1 MLDICTLMKYP
12 KQSLPIYLK
21 SYRKLSTVLAF
32 LFLGYFSQAQNISEF
47 QKGFQLQIQPTTA
60 KIKIDGI
67 LDEPVWATTDVAKNF
82 IKKFPNDIG
91 EAKRQTEVRF
101 TYDNEN
107 IYFGFKVY
115 DSGTAISRSLKRDI
129 GNEGNDGIGIML
141 DPLNKKTNGFFFL
154 LSALNVQSEDQLSL
168 SFQEKPS
175 WSWDTKWFSATK
187 DYGAYW
193 IAEIMIPLKSIR
205 YDPKQLQWGINFLRA
220 DAKNNEYSTWT
231 RVPPIFK
238 AYDLGYMGILN
249 WLAATPSSKNNIIF
263 LPFVSG
269 NSGEDKENGKTLYT
283 NATGGFDSKVALN
296 ASLNLDL
303 TVNPDFSQVEVDQQ
317 VTNLTRFNIFLPE
330 KRGFFLENSD
340 LFSDFGMPSIRP
352 FYSRTI
358 GLDKDGNKIPILFGA
373 RMSGNLDPATRIGLM
388 NMQTGKQGNYAAEN
402 FTAFTLQRSV
412 LKRSVLKTYFL
423 NRENFISEAE
433 AKKNPLDKYGRN
445 AGLTFEYSNTTGTF
459 RTWTD
464 IHKSFKSGINDDD
477 IYASTGFIRNTRKW
491 SYFTLIG
498 SLGKNYYT
506 DMGYVQGIDNY
517 DALRDTTIRVGFKN
531 IYNSLSYKLFP
542 VTGPIGKM
550 VLKLDNFTTLHP
562 DNSINQADTKLG
574 SDFQFK
580 KSSNFTL
587 DLTNTVVNL
596 LYPISFTKGV
606 PLPAGRYVYNQIVIK
621 YMSDMR
627 KTFGIETMI
636 NIGQFYN
643 GEVKGIA
650 MGITYRNQPHF
661 KVLLSAQFNNIV
673 FPNPYGSTNLVLLQ
687 PRVEWNF
694 STKLFW
700 TTFVQYNTQSNNFN
714 INSRLQYR
722 FKPMSDFYLVYTDN
736 YFTDPLF
743 KNKNRALIFKFSYW
757 FNL

>member
-1 MLDICTLMKYP
+1 MQNRFQQLSFFITACKKACLLL
-12 KQSLPIYLK
+12 SL
-21 SYRKLSTVLAF
+21 
-32 LFLGYFSQAQNISEF
+32 LFSCYFIKAQNISEF
-47 QKGFQLQIQPTTA
+47 QKGFQLNIQPTTD

-67 LDEPVWATTDVAKNF
+67 LDEPVWATTEVAKNF

-91 EAKRQTEVRF
+91 APKRQTEVRF
-101 TYDNEN
+101 TYDNNN

-115 DSGTAISRSLKRDI
+115 DSGAAISRSLKRDI
-129 GNEGNDGIGIML
+129 GNEGNDVIGIMM
-141 DPLNKKTNGFFFL
+141 DPLNKKTNGFYFL
-154 LSALNVQSEDQLSL
+154 LSALNVQSEDQLNL
-168 SFQEKPS
+168 SFQDKPS

-187 DYGAYW
+187 DYGTYW

-205 YDPKQLQWGINFLRA
+205 YDPKQLHWGINFLRG
-220 DAKNNEYSTWT
+220 DAKNNEYSNFT

-238 AYDLGYMGILN
+238 SFDLGYMGLLN
-249 WLAATPSSKNNIIF
+249 WPTTTPSSKDNIIL
-263 LPFVSG
+263 LPFISG
-269 NSGEDKENGKTLYT
+269 ASTEDQENGKPLNS
-283 NATGGFDSKVALN
+283 NATGGFDAKVALN

-330 KRGFFLENSD
+330 RRGFFLENSD
-340 LFSDFGMPSIRP
+340 LFSNFGMPFVRP

-373 RMSGNLDPATRIGLM
+373 RMSGNLNPATRIGLM
-388 NMQTGKQGNYAAEN
+388 NMQTGKQGNYAGEN

-412 LKRSVLKTYFL
+412 LKRSIIKTYFL
-423 NRENFISEAE
+423 NRENFISAEE

-445 AGLTFEYSNTTGTF
+445 LGVTFEYSNTTGTF
-459 RTWTD
+459 SSWTD
-464 IHKSFKSGINDDD
+464 IHKSFKANINDDD
-477 IYASTGFIRNTRKW
+477 IYATTGFMANSKHW
-491 SYFTLIG
+491 SYITLLG

-506 DMGYVQGIDNY
+506 DMGFVQGIDNY
-517 DALRDTTIRVGFKN
+517 DAIRDTAIRIGFKN
-531 IYNSLSYKLFP
+531 LFNSLSYRIFP
-542 VTGPIGKM
+542 ENGPIGKM
-550 VLKLDNFTTLHP
+550 VLKIESFATIHP
-562 DNSINQADTKLG
+562 DNSINQADNKLG
-574 SDFQFK
+574 PDFQFK
-580 KSSNFTL
+580 NTSIFSL
-587 DLTNTVVNL
+587 DFKNTIVNL
-596 LYPISFTKGV
+596 KYPISFTDGV
-606 PLPAGRYVYNQIVIK
+606 PLPVGNYVFNQIQIK
-621 YMSDMR
+621 YISDMR
-627 KTFGIETMI
+627 KILGIESML

-643 GEVKGIA
+643 GQVKGIS
-650 MGITYRNQPHF
+650 MGISYRNQPHF
-661 KVLLSAQFNNIV
+661 NLLLSAQFNNIV

-700 TTFVQYNTQSNNFN
+700 STFVQYNTQSNNFN

-722 FKPMSDFYLVYTDN
+722 FKPMSDFFLVYTDN

>member
-1 MLDICTLMKYP
+1 
-12 KQSLPIYLK
+12 
-21 SYRKLSTVLAF
+21 
-32 LFLGYFSQAQNISEF
+32 
-47 QKGFQLQIQPTTA
+47 
-60 KIKIDGI
+60 
-67 LDEPVWATTDVAKNF
+67 
-82 IKKFPNDIG
+82 
-91 EAKRQTEVRF
+91 
-101 TYDNEN
+101 
-107 IYFGFKVY
+107 
-115 DSGTAISRSLKRDI
+115 
-129 GNEGNDGIGIML
+129 
-141 DPLNKKTNGFFFL
+141 
-154 LSALNVQSEDQLSL
+154 
-168 SFQEKPS
+168 
-175 WSWDTKWFSATK
+175 
-187 DYGAYW
+187 
-193 IAEIMIPLKSIR
+193 MIPLKSIR

-220 DAKNNEYSTWT
+220 DAKNNEYSTFT
-231 RVPPIFK
+231 KVPPIFK
-238 AYDLGYMGILN
+238 AYDLGYMGLLN
-249 WLAATPSSKNNIIF
+249 WPAATPSSKNNIIF
-263 LPFVSG
+263 LPFISG
-269 NSGEDKENGKTLYT
+269 TSGEDQENGKSLNTS
-283 NATGGFDSKVALN
+283 ATGGFDAKVALN

-303 TVNPDFSQVEVDQQ
+303 TVNPDFSQVEVDEQ

-340 LFSDFGMPSIRP
+340 LFSNFGMPFIRP

-373 RMSGNLDPATRIGLM
+373 RMSGNLDPSTRIGVM
-388 NMQTGKQGNYAAEN
+388 NMQTGKQGNYSAEN

-412 LKRSVLKTYFL
+412 LKRSIIKTYFL

-445 AGLTFEYSNTTGTF
+445 AGLTFEYSNTAGTF
-459 RTWTD
+459 SSWTD

-477 IYASTGFIRNTRKW
+477 IYATTGFMTNSKHW
-491 SYFTLIG
+491 SYISLIG

-517 DALRDTTIRVGFKN
+517 DAIRDTTIRVGFKN
-531 IYNSLSYKLFP
+531 IFNSLSYKLFP
-542 VTGPIGKM
+542 ANGPIGKM
-550 VLKLDNFTTLHP
+550 VLKIESFTTLHP
-562 DNSINQADTKLG
+562 DNSINQADNKLG

-580 KSSNFTL
+580 NASLFSL
-587 DLTNTVVNL
+587 DLKNTIVNL

-606 PLPAGRYVYNQIVIK
+606 PLPIGNYTFNQIQIK
-621 YMSDMR
+621 YSSDMR
-627 KTFGIETMI
+627 KIFGIEGI
-636 NIGQFYN
+636 LNIGQFYN
-643 GEVKGIA
+643 GQVKGIS

-700 TTFVQYNTQSNNFN
+700 TTFIQYNTQSNNFN

-722 FKPMSDFYLVYTDN
+722 FKPMSDFFLVYTDN

>member
-1 MLDICTLMKYP
+1 MKLIRN
-12 KQSLPIYLK
+12 SVILL
-21 SYRKLSTVLAF
+21 L
-32 LFLGYFSQAQNISEF
+32 LFLTSSISNAQYITEF
-47 QKGFQLQIQPTTA
+47 QKGFQVYIQPTTA
-60 KIKIDGI
+60 KIEIDGI
-67 LDEPVWATTDVAKNF
+67 LDEPVWANTDVAKDF
-82 IKKFPNDIG
+82 KKKYPNDIG
-91 EAKRQTEVRF
+91 EAKRATEVRF

-115 DSGTAISRSLKRDI
+115 DSGIAISRSLKRDI
-129 GNEGNDGIGIML
+129 GYDMSDGVGIML
-141 DPLNKKTNGFFFL
+141 DPLNKKTNGFFFF

-168 SFQEKPS
+168 TFQDKPS

-187 DYGAYW
+187 DYGTYW
-193 IAEIMIPLKSIR
+193 VAEIMIPLKSIR

-220 DAKNNEYSTWT
+220 DAKNNEYSTFT
-231 RVPPIFK
+231 KVPPIFK
-238 AYDLGYMGILN
+238 GYDLGYMGLLN
-249 WLAATPSSKNNIIF
+249 WPAPTPTTKNNIIL
-263 LPFVSG
+263 LPFISG
-269 NSGEDKENGKTLYT
+269 ASTEDQENGKSLNS
-283 NATGGFDSKVALN
+283 NATGGFDAKVALN

-330 KRGFFLENSD
+330 RRGFFLENSD
-340 LFSDFGMPSIRP
+340 LFSNFGMPFIRP

-373 RMSGNLDPATRIGLM
+373 RMSGNLDPATRIGMM
-388 NMQTGKQGNYAAEN
+388 NMQTGKQGNYSAEN

-445 AGLTFEYSNTTGTF
+445 AGVTFEYSNTTGTF
-459 RTWTD
+459 SSWTD
-464 IHKSFKSGINDDD
+464 LHKSFKSDINNDD
-477 IYASTGFIRNTRKW
+477 IYASTGFMTNTKHW
-491 SYFTLIG
+491 SYVGLIG

-506 DMGYVQGIDNY
+506 DLGFVQGIDNY
-517 DALRDTTIRVGFKN
+517 DAIRDTTIRVGFKN
-531 IYNSLSYKLFP
+531 LLNSLTYRLFP
-542 VTGPIGKM
+542 ENGSIAKM
-550 VLKLDNFTTLHP
+550 FVKIESFATLHP
-562 DNSINQADTKLG
+562 DNSINQADNKLG

-580 KSSNFTL
+580 NTSTFSF
-587 DLTNTVVNL
+587 DLKNTIVNL
-596 LYPISFTKGV
+596 LYPISFTDGV
-606 PLPAGRYVYNQIVIK
+606 PLPVGNYVFNQIQIK
-621 YMSDMR
+621 YTSDSR
-627 KTFGIETMI
+627 KIFRLEGNL

-643 GEVKGIA
+643 GQVKGIA
-650 MGITYRNQPHF
+650 MGIVYRNQPHF
-661 KVLLSAQFNNIV
+661 NVLLSAQFNNIV

-694 STKLFW
+694 STKMFW

-722 FKPMSDFYLVYTDN
+722 FKPMSDFFLVYTDN

>member
-1 MLDICTLMKYP
+1 LSHFRLKHTIFIIILFS
-12 KQSLPIYLK
+12 SLII
-21 SYRKLSTVLAF
+21 R
-32 LFLGYFSQAQNISEF
+32 AQNISEF
-47 QKGFQLQIQPTTA
+47 QKGYQLNIQPTSA

-67 LDEPVWATTDVAKNF
+67 LDEPFWASSEVAKDF
-82 IKKFPNDIG
+82 KKKYPNDIG
-91 EAKRQTEVRF
+91 EAKHKTEVRF

-115 DSGTAISRSLKRDI
+115 DSGTAVSKSLKRDI
-129 GNEGNDGIGIML
+129 GYEMSDGVGIML
-141 DPLNKKTNGFFFL
+141 DPLNKKTNGFFFF

-168 SFQEKPS
+168 SFQDKPS

-187 DYGAYW
+187 DYGTYW

-220 DAKNNEYSTWT
+220 DAKNNQYSTWT
-231 RVPPIFK
+231 KVPPIFK
-238 AYDLGYMGILN
+238 GYDLGYMGLLN
-249 WLAATPSSKNNIIF
+249 WPAATPTRKNNIIF
-263 LPFVSG
+263 LPFISG
-269 NSGEDKENGKTLYT
+269 ASAEDQENRKSLNNS
-283 NATGGFDSKVALN
+283 ATGGFDAKVALN

-340 LFSDFGMPSIRP
+340 LFSNFGMPFIRP

-373 RMSGNLDPATRIGLM
+373 RMSGNLDRATRIGIM

-402 FTAFTLQRSV
+402 FSAFTLQRSV
-412 LKRSVLKTYFL
+412 FKRSVIKTYFL
-423 NRENFISEAE
+423 NRENSISEAE

-445 AGLTFEYSNTTGTF
+445 AGVTFEYSNTSGTF
-459 RTWTD
+459 SSWTD
-464 IHKSFKSGINDDD
+464 LHKSFKANINDDD
-477 IYASTGFIRNTRKW
+477 IYASTGFMTQSKHW
-491 SYFTLIG
+491 SYITLIG

-506 DMGYVQGIDNY
+506 DMGFVQGIDNY
-517 DALRDTTIRVGFKN
+517 DALRDTSIRIGFKN
-531 IYNSLSYKLFP
+531 LFNSLSYRLLPEK
-542 VTGPIGKM
+542 GPIGKM
-550 VLKLDNFTTLHP
+550 VLQLESFATLHP
-562 DNSINQADTKLG
+562 DNSINQADNKLG
-574 SDFQFK
+574 TDFQFK
-580 KSSNFTL
+580 NASNFGL
-587 DLTNTVVNL
+587 DFKNTIVNL
-596 LYPISFTKGV
+596 IYPISFTGDV
-606 PLPAGRYVYNQIVIK
+606 PLPAGHYVFNQIQID
-621 YMSDMR
+621 YFSDMR
-627 KTFGIETMI
+627 KTFGIEGKL

-643 GEVKGIA
+643 GQVKGIA

-661 KVLLSAQFNNIV
+661 NILLSAQFNNIV

-722 FKPMSDFYLVYTDN
+722 YKPMSDFYLVYTDN

>member
-1 MLDICTLMKYP
+1 MKYRYQHLP
-12 KQSLPIYLK
+12 FFKTACKKACLLLSLLFS
-21 SYRKLSTVLAF
+21 SYF
-32 LFLGYFSQAQNISEF
+32 IDAQNISEF
-47 QKGFQLQIQPTTA
+47 QKGFQLYIQPTTD

-67 LDEPVWATTDVAKNF
+67 LNEPVWATTDVAKNF
-82 IKKFPNDIG
+82 NKKFPNDIG

-101 TYDNEN
+101 TYDNDN

-141 DPLNKKTNGFFFL
+141 DPLNKKTNGFYFF

-168 SFQEKPS
+168 AFQERPS

-187 DYGAYW
+187 DYGTYW

-205 YDPKQLQWGINFLRA
+205 YDPKQLQWGINFLRG
-220 DAKNNEYSTWT
+220 DAKNNEYSNFT

-238 AYDLGYMGILN
+238 SFDFGYMGLLN
-249 WLAATPSSKNNIIF
+249 WPAATPSSKNNIIF
-263 LPFVSG
+263 LPFISG
-269 NSGEDKENGKTLYT
+269 ASTEDQENGKSLNTT
-283 NATGGFDSKVALN
+283 ATGGFDAKAALN
-296 ASLNLDL
+296 ASLNLDV

-330 KRGFFLENSD
+330 RRAFFLENSD

-358 GLDKDGNKIPILFGA
+358 GLDKEGNKIPILFGA
-373 RMSGNLDPATRIGLM
+373 RMSGNLNRSTRIGMM

-402 FTAFTLQRSV
+402 FSAFTLQRNV
-412 LKRSVLKTYFL
+412 LKRSIIKTYFL
-423 NRENFISEAE
+423 NRENFISEDE
-433 AKKNPLDKYGRN
+433 AKKNPLDRYGRN
-445 AGLTFEYSNTTGTF
+445 AGLSFEYSNTTGTF

-464 IHKSFKSGINDDD
+464 IHKSFKATMNDDD
-477 IYASTGFIRNTRKW
+477 MYASTGFMTNGKHW
-491 SYFTLIG
+491 SYISLIG

-506 DMGYVQGIDNY
+506 DMGFVQGIDNY
-517 DALRDTTIRVGFKN
+517 DAIRDTTIRIGFKN
-531 IYNSLSYKLFP
+531 LYNSLGYRAFP
-542 VTGPIGKM
+542 VNGSIGKM
-550 VLKLDNFTTLHP
+550 ELKIVNRATLYP
-562 DNSINQADTKLG
+562 DNSINQSETKLET
-574 SDFQFK
+574 DFQFK
-580 KSSNFTL
+580 KTSNLGL
-587 DLTNTVVNL
+587 DLTNTIVNL
-596 LYPISFTKGV
+596 IYPISFTDGV
-606 PLPAGRYVYNQIVIK
+606 PLPAGNYVFNQIQID
-621 YMSDMR
+621 YRSDSR
-627 KTFGIETMI
+627 KLFGIESKL

-643 GEVKGIA
+643 GQVKGIS
-650 MGITYRNQPHF
+650 MGISYRNQPHF
-661 KVLLSAQFNNIV
+661 NLLLSAQFNNIV
-673 FPNPYGSTNLVLLQ
+673 FPNPYGSTNLVLIQ

-700 TTFVQYNTQSNNFN
+700 TTFIQYNTQRNNFN

-722 FKPMSDFYLVYTDN
+722 FKPMSDLFLVYTDN

>member
-1 MLDICTLMKYP
+1 MLL
-12 KQSLPIYLK
+12 SLLFS
-21 SYRKLSTVLAF
+21 SYF
-32 LFLGYFSQAQNISEF
+32 IDAQNISEF
-47 QKGFQLQIQPTTA
+47 QKGFQLYIQPTTD

-82 IKKFPNDIG
+82 VKKFPNDIG
-91 EAKRQTEVRF
+91 VPQRQTEVRF

-115 DSGTAISRSLKRDI
+115 DSGAAISRSLKRDF
-129 GNEGNDGIGIML
+129 GNEGNDVVGIMM
-141 DPLNKKTNGFFFL
+141 DPLNKKTNGFYFL

-168 SFQEKPS
+168 SFQDKPT

-187 DYGAYW
+187 DYGTYW

-205 YDPKQLQWGINFLRA
+205 YDPKQLQWGINFLRG
-220 DAKNNEYSTWT
+220 DAKHNEYSNFT

-238 AYDLGYMGILN
+238 SYDLGYMGLLN
-249 WLAATPSSKNNIIF
+249 WPAATPSSKNNNIL
-263 LPFVSG
+263 LPFISG
-269 NSGEDKENGKTLYT
+269 ASTEDQENGKPLNTT
-283 NATGGFDSKVALN
+283 ATGGFDAKVALN

-330 KRGFFLENSD
+330 RRAFFLENSD
-340 LFSDFGMPSIRP
+340 LFSNFGMPFVRP

-373 RMSGNLDPATRIGLM
+373 RMSGNLNRATRIGMM

-402 FTAFTLQRSV
+402 FSAFTLQRSL
-412 LKRSVLKTYFL
+412 LKRSVIKTYFL
-423 NRENFISEAE
+423 NRENFISEQE
-433 AKKNPLDKYGRN
+433 AKKNPLDRYGRN
-445 AGLTFEYSNTTGTF
+445 AGVTFEYSNTAGTF
-459 RTWTD
+459 SSWTD

-477 IYASTGFIRNTRKW
+477 MYATTGFMTNRKHW
-491 SYFTLIG
+491 SYITLIG

-506 DMGYVQGIDNY
+506 DMGFVQGIDNY
-517 DALRDTTIRVGFKN
+517 DAIRDTTIRIGFKN
-531 IYNSLSYKLFP
+531 LFNSLSYRLFP
-542 VTGPIGKM
+542 EKGPIGKM
-550 VLKLDNFTTLHP
+550 IVKIESFATLHP
-562 DNSINQADTKLG
+562 DNSINQADNKLG
-574 SDFQFK
+574 PDIQFK
-580 KSSNFTL
+580 
-587 DLTNTVVNL
+587 NTSIFSLELKNTIVNL
-596 LYPISFTKGV
+596 KYPISFTDDV
-606 PLPAGRYVYNQIVIK
+606 PLPVGNYVFNQIQLK
-621 YMSDMR
+621 YVSDLR
-627 KTFGIETMI
+627 KTFGIESI
-636 NIGQFYN
+636 LNIGQFYN
-643 GEVKGIA
+643 GEVKGIT
-650 MGITYRNQPHF
+650 MGISYRNQPHF
-661 KVLLSAQFNNIV
+661 NLLLSAQFNNIV
-673 FPNPYGSTNLVLLQ
+673 FPNPYGSTNLVLIQ

-700 TTFVQYNTQSNNFN
+700 STFVQYNTQKNNFN

-722 FKPMSDFYLVYTDN
+722 FRPMSDLFLVYTDN